1 MKNVYVTL
9 NICINKNEKMKI
21 NKSPT
26 QKSNK
31 RTPIKQHIHIKHA
44 QGTNKYKNGN

>member
-31 RTPIKQHIHIKHA
+31 RTP
-44 QGTNKYKNGN
+44 NKATHTYQTRTRN